1 MHTIIKS
8 NFCLLVAAMLLAV
21 SCRKVNDLPAS
32 PHGTGK
38 LTVLQGNNQ
47 SGVFGELLPDTIKL
61 AVTSRHPS
69 DHFWISYRYVQGN
82 GQLMQNT
89 YLLTY
94 PMRKDSA
101 GTLFLNWRM
110 GCNSTTQQVRFY
122 VYTDSLTNNYYD
134 RGDYYSAPSDS
145 VTITATA
152 VKPSGWCRSC
162 GYPQTGVASL
172 INNKINSDNGKLY
185 MVAQALFTSDDG
197 GLNWYPISGIPY
209 SDEVIDVQFNSM
221 HWAYVLTQD
230 HGLYFSKDMKQWE
243 PINNGLLDMR
253 QPTSFLV
260 EDSAMFVSFYSD
272 GPYRTTDNGNF
283 WKKLV
288 VGGISERFYY
298 IRRHPDGRLMLF
310 DEFSNFL
317 VSADNG
323 DTWKLVFIDYKYV
336 NNQVFDFKIAPDGRL
351 YIGAENSSLAIID
364 PNTYQGDVH
373 SYPQYNSNEQTIN
386 NITITGDNVYYLVN
400 YSSIPGIYSESN
412 SWKWVDIGFNGR
424 IDYYYLK
431 ENNKYLVDS
440 DGWVYYH
447 D

>member
-1 MHTIIKS
+1 
-8 NFCLLVAAMLLAV
+8 
-21 SCRKVNDLPAS
+21 
-32 PHGTGK
+32 
-38 LTVLQGNNQ
+38 
-47 SGVFGELLPDTIKL
+47 
-61 AVTSRHPS
+61 
-69 DHFWISYRYVQGN
+69 
-82 GQLMQNT
+82 
-89 YLLTY
+89 
-94 PMRKDSA
+94 
-101 GTLFLNWRM
+101 
-110 GCNSTTQQVRFY
+110 
-122 VYTDSLTNNYYD
+122 
-134 RGDYYSAPSDS
+134 
-145 VTITATA
+145 
-152 VKPSGWCRSC
+152 
-162 GYPQTGVASL
+162 
-172 INNKINSDNGKLY
+172 
-185 MVAQALFTSDDG
+185 
-197 GLNWYPISGIPY
+197 
-209 SDEVIDVQFNSM
+209 
-221 HWAYVLTQD
+221 
-230 HGLYFSKDMKQWE
+230 
-243 PINNGLLDMR
+243 MR